1 MSADTGRVKI
11 PRFCSDSEK
20 QKQVLQETVLFCVL
34 KINWLAARDIPF
46 SSFKKTCNISA
57 TSCWV
62 LKSKGTPL
70 KLGSLRFKA
79 HKKLD
84 GSTGLLEFFFMVV
97 LRLMTCNIGDKVLD
111 SEGTLSQRVGI
122 TLKICKMELA

>member
-11 PRFCSDSEK
+11 SRFCSDSEK
-20 QKQVLQETVLFCVL
+20 QKQVLQETVIFCVL
-34 KINWLAARDIPF
+34 EINWLAARDTPF
-46 SSFKKTCNISA
+46 SSSKTTCNISA

-70 KLGSLRFKA
+70 KLESLCFKA

-84 GSTGLLEFFFMVV
+84 WSIGLFELLFTVV
-97 LRLMTCNIGDKVLD
+97 LRLIAHNIGDKVSD
-111 SEGTLSQRVGI
+111 AEGTLLQRVGI
-122 TLKICKMELA
+122 TLKI